1 MLGDCWLVAAIASL
15 TQDPMLL
22 NKVSLGG
29 SWEEGRKKR
38 KRGEGRKKKKRGMEG
53 EEKRGEEEGRGRK
66 EEEERGEGRKRRNG
80 GREES

>member
-38 KRGEGRKKKKRGMEG
+38 KRGEGRKRRSGGRERKREGRKKG
-53 EEKRGEEEGRGRK
+53 EEGRRKRKRGER
-66 EEEERGEGRKRRNG
+66 RKRRNG

>member
-29 SWEEGRKKR
+29 REGRR
-38 KRGEGRKKKKRGMEG
+38 KGGGR
-53 EEKRGEEEGRGRK
+53 RGRK
-66 EEEERGEGRKRRNG
+66 GKRGEGRKRRNE
-80 GREES
+80 EESRA